1 MCIRDRL
8 YIDLKKEL
16 FNLIENIF
24 SNMVHSTFNFV
35 AYILINTFSIF
46 SSLLPALNEKN
57 LPWIDVI
64 HPIVVHFVIAM
75 ALGAVVFDFVGII
88 FKKPNLFEVS
98 FLNLTVAT
106 IAIFIA
112 IVFGQIEAGL
122 SNPYGVS
129 RDVLN
134 YHSTIGWSLA
144 GVLSVITGWRYVSRQ
159 SNPQVLSKGFVFID
173 VILAALVCTQ
183 VYLGDMLVWIYGLH
197 TVPVV
202 QAVRDGLL

>member
-1 MCIRDRL
+1 MIQATIS
-8 YIDLKKEL
+8 YIFCFFTDLDP
-16 FNLIENIF
+16 II
-24 SNMVHSTFNFV
+24 
-35 AYILINTFSIF
+35 
-46 SSLLPALNEKN
+46 SSLLPPLNEKN

-75 ALGAVVFDFVGII
+75 ALGAVVFDFIGII

-98 FLNLTVAT
+98 FLNLIVAT

-144 GVLSVITGWRYVSRQ
+144 GVLSVISGWRYVSRQ
-159 SNPQVLSKGFVFID
+159 TNPQVLSKGFVFVDI
-173 VILAALVCTQ
+173 VLAVLVCTQ

-202 QAVRDGLL
+202 EAVREGIL

>member
-1 MCIRDRL
+1 MG
-8 YIDLKKEL
+8 
-16 FNLIENIF
+16 N
-24 SNMVHSTFNFV
+24 
-35 AYILINTFSIF
+35 ILINTFKLF
-46 SSLLPALNEKN
+46 SSFLPALNEKN
-57 LPWIDVI
+57 LPWVDVI

-75 ALGAVVFDFVGII
+75 ALGAVFFDFVGII

-122 SNPYGVS
+122 SNPYGIS

-173 VILAALVCTQ
+173 IVLALLVCTQ

>member
-1 MCIRDRL
+1 
-8 YIDLKKEL
+8 
-16 FNLIENIF
+16 
-24 SNMVHSTFNFV
+24 MVHSTFNFM
-35 AYILINTFSIF
+35 AYILINIFSIF

-159 SNPQVLSKGFVFID
+159 SNPQFLSKGFVFVD
-173 VILAALVCTQ
+173 VILAVLVCTQ

>member
-1 MCIRDRL
+1 MG
-8 YIDLKKEL
+8 
-16 FNLIENIF
+16 N
-24 SNMVHSTFNFV
+24 
-35 AYILINTFSIF
+35 ILINTIALF

-75 ALGAVVFDFVGII
+75 ALGAVFFDFVGII
-88 FKKPNLFEVS
+88 FKKSNLFEVS

-122 SNPYGVS
+122 SNPYGIS

-159 SNPQVLSKGFVFID
+159 SNPQVLSRGFVFID
-173 VILAALVCTQ
+173 IVLALLV
-183 VYLGDMLVWIYGLH
+183 LSLIH
-197 TVPVV
+197 I
-202 QAVRDGLL
+202 

>member
-1 MCIRDRL
+1 MCIRDS
-8 YIDLKKEL
+8 
-16 FNLIENIF
+16 

-173 VILAALVCTQ
+173 LILAALVCTQ

>member
-1 MCIRDRL
+1 
-8 YIDLKKEL
+8 
-16 FNLIENIF
+16 
-24 SNMVHSTFNFV
+24 MV
-35 AYILINTFSIF
+35 SIF
-46 SSLLPALNEKN
+46 TKLYPTISSLLPPLNEKN

-75 ALGAVVFDFVGII
+75 SLVAVIFDFVGII

-98 FLNLTVAT
+98 FLNLIVAT

-129 RDVLN
+129 RDILN

-159 SNPQVLSKGFVFID
+159 TNPQALSKGFVFID
-173 VILAALVCTQ
+173 IVLAALVCTQ
-183 VYLGDMLVWIYGLH
+183 VYLGDMLVWVYGLH

>member
-1 MCIRDRL
+1 L
-8 YIDLKKEL
+8 
-16 FNLIENIF
+16 
-24 SNMVHSTFNFV
+24 
-35 AYILINTFSIF
+35 
-46 SSLLPALNEKN
+46 
-57 LPWIDVI
+57 
-64 HPIVVHFVIAM
+64 
-75 ALGAVVFDFVGII
+75 DFVGII

-183 VYLGDMLVWIYGLH
+183 VYLGDMLVWI
-197 TVPVV
+197 
-202 QAVRDGLL
+202 

>member
-1 MCIRDRL
+1 MVDS
-8 YIDLKKEL
+8 
-16 FNLIENIF
+16 F
-24 SNMVHSTFNFV
+24 SKFDP
-35 AYILINTFSIF
+35 II
-46 SSLLPALNEKN
+46 SSLLPPLNEKN

-75 ALGAVVFDFVGII
+75 ALVAVVFDFAGLI

-98 FLNLTVAT
+98 FLNLIVAT
-106 IAIFIA
+106 IAIFVA

-129 RDVLN
+129 RDILN
-134 YHSTIGWSLA
+134 YHSTLGWSLA
-144 GVLSVITGWRYVSRQ
+144 GILSVITGWRYVSRQ
-159 SNPQVLSKGFVFID
+159 NNPQELASGFIAVD
-173 VILAALVCTQ
+173 MILAVLVCTQ

-202 QAVRDGLL
+202 QAIRDGIL

>member
-1 MCIRDRL
+1 MVSIVTKL
-8 YIDLKKEL
+8 YPVL
-16 FNLIENIF
+16 
-24 SNMVHSTFNFV
+24 
-35 AYILINTFSIF
+35 
-46 SSLLPALNEKN
+46 SSLLPPLNEKN

-75 ALGAVVFDFVGII
+75 ALGAVFFDLVGII

-98 FLNLTVAT
+98 FLNLIVAT

-129 RDVLN
+129 RDILN

-159 SNPQVLSKGFVFID
+159 TNPQILSKGFIFVDIF
-173 VILAALVCTQ
+173 LAGLVCTQ

-202 QAVRDGLL
+202 QAVREGLL

>member
-1 MCIRDRL
+1 MINATL
-8 YIDLKKEL
+8 
-16 FNLIENIF
+16 
-24 SNMVHSTFNFV
+24 SFV
-35 AYILINTFSIF
+35 VYVLSDINPII
-46 SSLLPALNEKN
+46 SSLLPPLNEKN

-98 FLNLTVAT
+98 FLNLIVAT

-144 GVLSVITGWRYVSRQ
+144 GVLSIISGWRYVSRQ
-159 SNPQVLSKGFVFID
+159 TNPQVLSKGFVFVDI
-173 VILAALVCTQ
+173 VLAVLVCTQ

-202 QAVRDGLL
+202 EAVRDGIL

>member
-1 MCIRDRL
+1 MVSIVTKL
-8 YIDLKKEL
+8 YP
-16 FNLIENIF
+16 
-24 SNMVHSTFNFV
+24 
-35 AYILINTFSIF
+35 IL
-46 SSLLPALNEKN
+46 SSLLPPLNEKN

-75 ALGAVVFDFVGII
+75 ALGAVVFDLIGIV

-98 FLNLTVAT
+98 FLNLIVAT

-129 RDVLN
+129 RDILN

-159 SNPQVLSKGFVFID
+159 TNPQILSKGFIFID
-173 VILAALVCTQ
+173 IFLAALVCTQ

-202 QAVRDGLL
+202 QAVREGLL

>member
-1 MCIRDRL
+1 MIPATIS
-8 YIDLKKEL
+8 YIFCL
-16 FNLIENIF
+16 LIEIDPI
-24 SNMVHSTFNFV
+24 V
-35 AYILINTFSIF
+35 
-46 SSLLPALNEKN
+46 SSLLPPLNEKN

-98 FLNLTVAT
+98 FLNLIVAT

-122 SNPYGVS
+122 SNPYGIS

-173 VILAALVCTQ
+173 IVLALLVCTQ